1 MSKYFNKF
9 SATILLVIFIILF
22 SLTVYS
28 LISSNEIVR
37 DAELIQYLII
47 ADFTFLLILLI
58 YLSIFLINYIKTRKR
73 EVIGLRLFNK
83 FFLFFGLFSIIPSG
97 IILLASAIFFNIEMS
112 TWLGPAF
119 KSTVNNS
126 YQLAQKYIDQT
137 EKNLITDSKFIR
149 NYVMAERLIDR
160 DIIQRFDI
168 ISVYNFTNDQ
178 KYIEHFTED
187 KIELTEKNLSLV
199 SEITDDDITIFYR
212 NDQLFSKINLSRNNY
227 LVLLKSIDLELLNYY
242 QNIVESYNAIN
253 SIDQN
258 KKNIQITFFT
268 IYLIL
273 STSLILIF
281 IIIGTNFSF
290 KLARPIRDLNSSIND
305 LKKGNINNLRITK
318 IEEKDDISQLTNSF
332 YSMSNTII
340 NQRLNLEKTNITIND
355 QLNFIN
361 NIIEN
366 SPYGIFVL
374 NNNELIFQNTA
385 SEILAQDNLRSF
397 DSLKILINKNFDSNN
412 SKEDKIFEKNIKI
425 FIKNVE
431 KTFFIKSVHIADN
444 SLFDQLIIFNDYT
457 DLISAEKNNAIA
469 ELARKISHEIKNPLT
484 PMLLSTE
491 FLETQIEEE
500 ELKNSVLSIKR
511 QIFLIQNLVNEFSNF
526 ARLPK
531 SNIKKIH
538 FSEILSIYIDE
549 YKRNYPKI
557 SFNQS
562 IQNEV
567 YINFDQS
574 YIDIILNNLFKNSI
588 EALNN
593 SSNPLIEISLNKN
606 ENHILFSF
614 FDNGPGYDGNV
625 ENLIKPYFS
634 TKNSSGLG
642 LPLIDKI
649 IRDNN
654 GYLKIK
660 TNNYSGFK
668 VEIKLNV

>member
-28 LISSNEIVR
+28 LISSNELVR

-47 ADFTFLLILLI
+47 TDFIFLLILLI
-58 YLSIFLINYIKTRKR
+58 YLSIFLINYVKSRKR
-73 EVIGLRLFNK
+73 EVVGLRLFNK

-149 NYVMAERLIDR
+149 NYVLAERLIDR

-168 ISVYNFTNDQ
+168 ISVYNFINDE
-178 KYIEHFTED
+178 KYIEYFTDD
-187 KIELTEKNLSLV
+187 KIELTENNLSLV
-199 SEITDDDITIFYR
+199 SEITDDDITIFYQ
-212 NDQLFSKINLSRNNY
+212 NNQLFSKINLSKNNY

-305 LKKGNINNLRITK
+305 LKKGNFNNLRISK

-340 NQRLNLEKTNITIND
+340 NQRLNLEKTNVTIND

-385 SEILAQDNLRSF
+385 SEILSQDNLSSF
-397 DSLKILINKNFDSNN
+397 ENLKKLINKSFNN
-412 SKEDKIFEKNIKI
+412 NNYIENKIFEKNIKI
-425 FIKNVE
+425 LIKNIE
-431 KTFFIKSVHIADN
+431 KTFFIKSVHIANN

-491 FLETQIEEE
+491 FLETQIDDE
-500 ELKNSVLSIKR
+500 ELKNSILSIKR

-531 SNIKKIH
+531 AINKKINL
-538 FSEILSIYIDE
+538 SEILLIYIDE
-549 YKRNYPKI
+549 YKRNYPNI

-588 EALNN
+588 EALGS
-593 SSNPLIEISLNKN
+593 SSNPIIEISLNNN

-654 GYLKIK
+654 GNLKIK

>member
-1 MSKYFNKF
+1 M
-9 SATILLVIFIILF
+9 
-22 SLTVYS
+22 
-28 LISSNEIVR
+28 
-37 DAELIQYLII
+37 
-47 ADFTFLLILLI
+47 
-58 YLSIFLINYIKTRKR
+58 INYIKTRKR

-212 NDQLFSKINLSRNNY
+212 NNQLFSKINLSRNNY

-332 YSMSNTII
+332 YNMSNTII

-385 SEILAQDNLRSF
+385 SDILAQDNLRSF
-397 DSLKILINKNFDSNN
+397 DSFKILINKNFDSNN

>member
-37 DAELIQYLII
+37 DAELIQYLVI

-58 YLSIFLINYIKTRKR
+58 YLSIFLINYVKSRKR

-149 NYVMAERLIDR
+149 NYVIAERLIDR

-168 ISVYNFTNDQ
+168 ISVYNFVNDQ

-199 SEITDDDITIFYR
+199 SEITDDDITIFYQ
-212 NDQLFSKINLSRNNY
+212 NNQLFSKINLSRNNF

-290 KLARPIRDLNSSIND
+290 KLARPIRELNSSINN
-305 LKKGNINNLRITK
+305 LKKGNFNNLKISK

-332 YSMSNTII
+332 FSMSNTII

-374 NNNELIFQNTA
+374 NNNELIFQNTS
-385 SEILAQDNLRSF
+385 SEILSQDNLSSF
-397 DSLKILINKNFDSNN
+397 ENLKKLINKNFDNNN
-412 SKEDKIFEKNIKI
+412 SKEDKIYEKNIKI
-425 FIKNVE
+425 MIKNIE
-431 KTFFIKSVHIADN
+431 KTFFIKSVHIANN

-491 FLETQIEEE
+491 FLETQIDDE
-500 ELKNSVLSIKR
+500 ELKNSILSIKR

-531 SNIKKIH
+531 AINKKIN
-538 FSEILSIYIDE
+538 FSEILLIYIEE
-549 YKRNYPKI
+549 YKRNYPNI

-588 EALNN
+588 EALGS
-593 SSNPLIEISLNKN
+593 SSNPIIEISLNNN

-654 GYLKIK
+654 GNLKIK

>member
-1 MSKYFNKF
+1 M
-9 SATILLVIFIILF
+9 
-22 SLTVYS
+22 
-28 LISSNEIVR
+28 
-37 DAELIQYLII
+37 IQYLTI

-58 YLSIFLINYIKTRKR
+58 YLSIFLINYIKIKKR
-73 EVIGLRLFNK
+73 EIVGLRLFNK
-83 FFLFFGLFSIIPSG
+83 FFLFFGLFSIVPSG

-168 ISVYNFTNDQ
+168 ISVYNVSNDQ
-178 KYIEHFTED
+178 KFIEHFTED
-187 KIELTEKNLSLV
+187 NIELTEGNLILA
-199 SEITDDDITIFYR
+199 SENTENDITIFFK
-212 NDQLFSKINLSRNNY
+212 NNQLFSKINLSNNNY

-242 QNIVESYNAIN
+242 QNIIESYNAIN

-268 IYLIL
+268 IYIIL

-281 IIIGTNFSF
+281 IILGTNFSF
-290 KLARPIRDLNSSIND
+290 KLAKPIRELNSSIIAM
-305 LKKGNINNLRITK
+305 KKGNFNNINFSK
-318 IEEKDDISQLTNSF
+318 IEEKDDISQLSNSF

-340 NQRLNLEKTNITIND
+340 NQKLNLEKTNITIND
-355 QLNFIN
+355 QLKFIN
-361 NIIEN
+361 NIIES

-374 NNNELIFQNTA
+374 NDNKLIFQNTA
-385 SEILAQDNLRSF
+385 SNILSLNNLSPIEN
-397 DSLKILINKNFDSNN
+397 LKKLLIKKSDKIDLNSNKN
-412 SKEDKIFEKNIKI
+412 FEKNIKI
-425 FIKNVE
+425 FINQIE
-431 KTFFIKSVHIADN
+431 KTFFIKSVHILNN

-457 DLISAEKNNAIA
+457 DLILAEKNNAIA

-491 FLETQIEEE
+491 FLETQVKDED
-500 ELKNSVLSIKR
+500 LKNSISSIKR

-531 SNIKKIH
+531 ANNKKIYL
-538 FSEILSIYIDE
+538 SEILLIYIEE

-557 SFNQS
+557 TFNQS
-562 IQNEV
+562 IQNDV
-567 YINFDQS
+567 YFIFDQS
-574 YIDIILNNLFKNSI
+574 YVDIILNNLFKNSI
-588 EALNN
+588 EALDK
-593 SSNPLIEISLNKN
+593 STNPIIEISLIQN
-606 ENHILFSF
+606 ESHILLSF
-614 FDNGPGYDGNV
+614 FDNGPGYDGNID
-625 ENLIKPYFS
+625 NLIKPYFS

-642 LPLIDKI
+642 LPLINKI
-649 IRDNN
+649 ISDNN
-654 GYLKIK
+654 GSLKIK

>member
-1 MSKYFNKF
+1 M
-9 SATILLVIFIILF
+9 V
-22 SLTVYS
+22 
-28 LISSNEIVR
+28 
-37 DAELIQYLII
+37 
-47 ADFTFLLILLI
+47 
-58 YLSIFLINYIKTRKR
+58 YLSIFLIKYFKIKKR
-73 EVIGLRLFNK
+73 EVVGLRLFNK

-149 NYVMAERLIDR
+149 NYVLAERLIDR

-168 ISVYNFTNDQ
+168 ISVYNVSNDQ
-178 KYIEHFTED
+178 KFIEHFTDD
-187 KIELTEKNLSLV
+187 KIELTQDNFNLV
-199 SEITDDDITIFYR
+199 TETTENDITIFYQ
-212 NDQLFSKINLSRNNY
+212 NNQLFSKINLSKNNY

-242 QNIVESYNAIN
+242 QNIIESYNAIN

-268 IYLIL
+268 IYIIL
-273 STSLILIF
+273 SSSLILIF

-290 KLARPIRDLNSSIND
+290 KLARPIRELNSSINA
-305 LKKGNINNLRITK
+305 LKKGNFNNLRIPK
-318 IEEKDDISQLTNSF
+318 IEERDDISQLTNSF

-340 NQRLNLEKTNITIND
+340 NQKRNLEKTNITIND
-355 QLNFIN
+355 QLKFIN

-385 SEILAQDNLRSF
+385 SEILSQDDLSPFENL
-397 DSLKILINKNFDSNN
+397 KKLINQELNKNSLE
-412 SKEDKIFEKNIKI
+412 EDKNFEKNIKVLI
-425 FIKNVE
+425 NKIK
-431 KTFFIKSVHIADN
+431 KTFFIKSVYISNN
-444 SLFDQLIIFNDYT
+444 SLFDQLIIFDDYT

-491 FLETQIEEE
+491 FLETQIDDE
-500 ELKNSVLSIKR
+500 ELKNSIVSIKR

-531 SNIKKIH
+531 ANNKKIH
-538 FSEILSIYIDE
+538 LSEILLIYIDE
-549 YKRNYPKI
+549 FKRNYPNI
-557 SFNQS
+557 TFNQS
-562 IQNEV
+562 IQNDV
-567 YINFDQS
+567 YVIFDQS
-574 YIDIILNNLFKNSI
+574 FVDIILNNLFKNSI
-588 EALNN
+588 EALNK
-593 SSNPLIEISLNKN
+593 SSKPIIEISLIKHDD
-606 ENHILFSF
+606 HISLSF
-614 FDNGPGYDGNV
+614 FDNGPGYEGNV

-654 GYLKIK
+654 GSLKIK

>member
-1 MSKYFNKF
+1 
-9 SATILLVIFIILF
+9 
-22 SLTVYS
+22 
-28 LISSNEIVR
+28 
-37 DAELIQYLII
+37 
-47 ADFTFLLILLI
+47 
-58 YLSIFLINYIKTRKR
+58 
-73 EVIGLRLFNK
+73 
-83 FFLFFGLFSIIPSG
+83 
-97 IILLASAIFFNIEMS
+97 MS

-137 EKNLITDSKFIR
+137 EKNLIIDSKFIR
-149 NYVMAERLIDR
+149 NYVLAERLIDR

-168 ISVYNFTNDQ
+168 TSVYNVTNDQ
-178 KYIEHFTED
+178 KFIEHFTND
-187 KIELTEKNLSLV
+187 KIELSDENLSIV
-199 SEITDDDITIFYR
+199 SKNTEDDITIFYQ
-212 NDQLFSKINLSRNNY
+212 NDQLFSKINLSKNNY

-258 KKNIQITFFT
+258 KKNMQITFFT

-305 LKKGNINNLRITK
+305 LKKGNFNNLRNSK
-318 IEEKDDISQLTNSF
+318 IDEKDDISQLTNSF

-340 NQRLNLEKTNITIND
+340 NQRLNLEKTNVTIND

-366 SPYGIFVL
+366 SPYGVFVL
-374 NNNELIFQNTA
+374 NKNDLIFQNTA
-385 SEILAQDNLRSF
+385 SEILSQDNLSSF
-397 DSLKILINKNFDSNN
+397 ENLKKLINKNFDNN
-412 SKEDKIFEKNIKI
+412 ISIEDKIFEKNIKI
-425 FIKNVE
+425 FINKIE
-431 KTFFIKSVHIADN
+431 KTFFIKSVHIANN

-491 FLETQIEEE
+491 FLETQIDDE
-500 ELKNSVLSIKR
+500 ELKNSILSIKR

-531 SNIKKIH
+531 AINKKIN
-538 FSEILSIYIDE
+538 FSEILLIYIDE
-549 YKRNYPKI
+549 YKRNYPNI

-588 EALNN
+588 ESLGS
-593 SSNPLIEISLNKN
+593 SSNPIIEISLNNN

-654 GYLKIK
+654 GNLKIK

>member
-1 MSKYFNKF
+1 M
-9 SATILLVIFIILF
+9 
-22 SLTVYS
+22 
-28 LISSNEIVR
+28 
-37 DAELIQYLII
+37 
-47 ADFTFLLILLI
+47 
-58 YLSIFLINYIKTRKR
+58 INYVKSRKR

-149 NYVMAERLIDR
+149 NYVIAERLIDR

-168 ISVYNFTNDQ
+168 ISVYNFVNDQ

-199 SEITDDDITIFYR
+199 SEITDDDITIFYQ
-212 NDQLFSKINLSRNNY
+212 NNQLFSKINLSRNNF
-227 LVLLKSIDLELLNYY
+227 LVLVKSIDLELLNYY

-290 KLARPIRDLNSSIND
+290 KLARPIRDLNSSINN
-305 LKKGNINNLRITK
+305 LKKGNFNNLKISK

-332 YSMSNTII
+332 FSMSNTII

-374 NNNELIFQNTA
+374 NNNELIFQNTS
-385 SEILAQDNLRSF
+385 SEILSQDNLSSF
-397 DSLKILINKNFDSNN
+397 ENLKKLINKNFDNNN
-412 SKEDKIFEKNIKI
+412 SKEDKIYEKNIKI
-425 FIKNVE
+425 MIKNIE
-431 KTFFIKSVHIADN
+431 KTFFIKSVHIANN

-491 FLETQIEEE
+491 FLETQIDDE
-500 ELKNSVLSIKR
+500 ELKNSILSIKR

-531 SNIKKIH
+531 AINKKIN
-538 FSEILSIYIDE
+538 FSEILLIYIDE
-549 YKRNYPKI
+549 YKRNYPNI

-588 EALNN
+588 EALDG
-593 SSNPLIEISLNKN
+593 SSNPIIEISLNNN

-614 FDNGPGYDGNV
+614 FDNGPGYEGNI
-625 ENLIKPYFS
+625 EDLIKPYFS

-654 GYLKIK
+654 GNLKIK

>member
-199 SEITDDDITIFYR
+199 SEITDDDITIFYQ

-385 SEILAQDNLRSF
+385 SEILTQDNLSSF
-397 DSLKILINKNFDSNN
+397 DNLKILINKNFDNNN

-425 FIKNVE
+425 FIKDEE

-444 SLFDQLIIFNDYT
+444 SLFDQLVIFNDYT

-500 ELKNSVLSIKR
+500 ELKNSVVSIKR

-538 FSEILSIYIDE
+538 FSEILLIYIDE